1 VEGKAE
7 YQNPPWPAAV
17 AALIAFAALALSSG
31 ATVPLLALGLGLV
44 ASYAVGARFEN
55 VTLTKW
61 TLRILVIGLAVFG
74 YLLNA
79 PKDDN
84 AFFDMRYPF
93 SFVLGAASE
102 LTLQFWRREP
112 TGGPRAPL
120 TVLLSALVFVLGC
133 TTTDDRHSLW
143 VLAPAYFLFFTLALP
158 GFRPRA
164 AIPVSLTLLPT
175 LLALALGGA
184 SHAGF
189 YVYRGAL
196 NALGTQDF
204 SNRHASVSMGM
215 SGQPLLGSSFTLR
228 DSLTR
233 VLRVQNLGTDPYLV
247 GMTFDTYSGRTWG
260 PAMERRTFL
269 MYHPAIVKSGGA
281 GTHPAAPPINLS
293 GGPPQR
299 GGRGGASS
307 ADSSPLALG
316 EGAPSASRL
325 LGRSASAEARAGR
338 GSDAHV
344 VRLDNDVPLLF
355 LPLHSASVRLED
367 DHPIDWAAH
376 TDGPL
381 RTPTGDTA
389 SLAYDIVPGR
399 GSAPPSLF
407 DTPPTHEEE
416 ARDLAIPHEID
427 PRVLAKAR
435 ELGAGL
441 TRPQDKIEAVAR
453 FLERNNRYS
462 LTVNPGPSDP
472 ISNFI
477 LQHKAAHCEYFASA
491 AVILLRALGV
501 PTRYVSGYFAHESDG
516 KDWTLV
522 RQRDA
527 HAWAQS
533 WVRGAGWVTV
543 DTTPGDGRPDAQAG
557 PIPFWWRAWEW
568 MQDALGTI
576 RQWVVA
582 ASWLERGAVFGL
594 LVLGLLVPQ
603 VYRYWRRRRL
613 ASLGFQYSRPDA
625 ALAALVGRFESLL
638 ARRGLPCPEDRT
650 WLEHLRAVEEG
661 DTARLASWASF
672 VADYGHVRF
681 GTVPGPT
688 EIARLDAEL
697 RTLERETV

>member
-1 VEGKAE
+1 MATSIATEPE
-7 YQNPPWPAAV
+7 YQHPPWPAAV

-31 ATVPLLALGLGLV
+31 ATVPLLALGLGLL

-61 TLRILVIGLAVFG
+61 TLRIFVIGLAVFG

-79 PKDDN
+79 TKDDN

-133 TTTDDRHSLW
+133 TTTDDRHFLW

-158 GFRPRA
+158 SFRPRA
-164 AIPVSLTLLPT
+164 VIPLGLTLLPG
-175 LLALALGGA
+175 LVALALGGA
-184 SHAGF
+184 THAGL

-196 NALGTQDF
+196 NSLGAQNL
-204 SNRHASVSMGM
+204 SSRHVSVSMGM

-260 PAMERRTFL
+260 PAMEGRTFL
-269 MYHPAIVKSGGA
+269 MYHPPTVKSKGA

-307 ADSSPLALG
+307 ANPSPLPLG
-316 EGAPSASRL
+316 EGGALRV
-325 LGRSASAEARAGR
+325 ASAEARAGK
-338 GSDAHV
+338 GSNAHV
-344 VRLDNDVPLLF
+344 VRLDSDVALLF
-355 LPLHSASVRLED
+355 LPLHSASIRPED

-381 RTPTGDTA
+381 RTPMGDTA
-389 SLAYDIVPGR
+389 ALVYDIVPGR
-399 GSAPPSLF
+399 RGVLGSLF
-407 DTPPTHEEE
+407 DTPPTAEEE
-416 ARDLAIPHEID
+416 ARDLVVPHEID
-427 PRVLAKAR
+427 VRVLVKAHDI
-435 ELGAGL
+435 GASL
-441 TRPQDKIEAVAR
+441 MKPQDKIEAVTQ
-453 FLERNNRYS
+453 FLYRNNRYS
-462 LTVNPGPSDP
+462 LTVNPGPGDP
-472 ISNFI
+472 ISNFV
-477 LQHKAAHCEYFASA
+477 LQRKAAHCEYFASA
-491 AVILLRALGV
+491 AVVLLRALGV
-501 PTRYVSGYFAHESDG
+501 PTRYVSGYFVHESDG
-516 KDWTLV
+516 RGWTLV

-533 WVRGAGWVTV
+533 WVRGVGWVTV
-543 DTTPGDGRPDAQAG
+543 DATPGGGRPDALAG
-557 PIPFWWRAWEW
+557 PIPVWWRAWEW

-582 ASWLERGAVFGL
+582 ASWLERGTAFGL

-603 VYRYWRRRRL
+603 VYRYWQRRRL

-625 ALAALVGRFESLL
+625 ALAALAERFESLL
-638 ARRGLPCPEDRT
+638 ARRGLPCPEGRT
-650 WLEHLRAVEEG
+650 WREHLRAIEEEG
-661 DTARLASWASF
+661 NARPAPWTSF
-672 VADYGHVRF
+672 VAGYGRARF
-681 GTVPGPT
+681 GTAPGPT

-697 RTLERETV
+697 RTLERETA